1 MGLWTCLSMVVYRV
15 YHGREEMEGGA
26 AHQSSV
32 CEGSRTSKLDATGQR
47 EITVGLYS
55 RAAKGGDG
63 A

>member
-1 MGLWTCLSMVVYRV
+1 
-15 YHGREEMEGGA
+15 MEGGA